1 MFIPTVIPVISLS
14 LLNLV
19 VSLEVAPSSE
29 CAQRCM
35 NDPNADFT
43 DPIASSTQPADVVCN
58 DWELGG
64 ANSSN
69 RGRKWKDCVTC
80 ESTSA
85 AHGET
90 TADETDTYWF
100 LCEFSETG
108 MLIDCTLKVNTDLFD
123 ADNIKATLILCLW
136 QFPQAPLISSSAD
149 TCATVCGA
157 KGNRMKAAM
166 MEKSTQIN
174 NTLQYNYCTAKNGI
188 FTQNQQACS
197 NCLEKVP
204 SSQTLRNYIR
214 ALNDACQQRPQTGTG
229 KQIKL
234 DFPLFPND
242 TSKVQSSRSDS
253 NPSTSSTATSSL
265 ETGMAATSPAE
276 PNATFNAVQ
285 SNDSSATKIG
295 LRVGLGLGV
304 PLLAAL
310 AALALLLWK
319 RTVDRRTAE
328 AEAARRI
335 EWEYQFRAKV
345 FAEIQELHGFTRL
358 PPELKPTPIV
368 EADAGPPVVPEKDSE
383 VVLSPDRSSTFQT
396 PISPNDHSTSSS
408 SSPLSPQSARF
419 TIDA

>member
-1 MFIPTVIPVISLS
+1 MLIPTAIPVISLA

-43 DPIASSTQPADVVCN
+43 DHVASSTQPADVVCN

-80 ESTSA
+80 ESTST

-100 LCEFSETG
+100 LCKFFGIE
-108 MLIDCTLKVNTDLFD
+108 MLIDCALKLDTDIFD
-123 ADNIKATLILCLW
+123 ADNMKATLILCLW
-136 QFPQAPLISSSAD
+136 QFPQAPLVSSSAD

-157 KGNRMKAAM
+157 KSNRMKAAM

-174 NTLQYNYCTAKNGI
+174 NTLQYNYCTAQSGI
-188 FTQNQQACS
+188 FAQNQQACS
-197 NCLEKVP
+197 KCLEKVP
-204 SSQTLRNYIR
+204 SSKTLRNYLR
-214 ALNDACQQRPQTGTG
+214 ALNDACQQRPQAGTG

-234 DFPLFPND
+234 DFPLFANE
-242 TSKVQSSRSDS
+242 TSEVQSSRSDLT
-253 NPSTSSTATSSL
+253 PATSSTATTSL
-265 ETGMAATSPAE
+265 ETGIAATSPADSG
-276 PNATFNAVQ
+276 ATFNAVQ

-295 LRVGLGLGV
+295 LGVGLGLGL
-304 PLLAAL
+304 PLLAVL
-310 AALALLLWK
+310 AALVLLLWK
-319 RTVDRRTAE
+319 RSVDRRTAE

-335 EWEYQFRAKV
+335 EWEHQFRAKV
-345 FAEIQELHGFTRL
+345 FAEVQELHGFTRM
-358 PPELKPTPIV
+358 PPELKPTPMV
-368 EADAGPPVVPEKDSE
+368 EADAGPPAVPEKDSE
-383 VVLSPDRSSTFQT
+383 FVLSPDRSSTFQT
-396 PISPNDHSTSSS
+396 PISPNDDCTNSSN
-408 SSPLSPQSARF
+408 SPLSPQSARF